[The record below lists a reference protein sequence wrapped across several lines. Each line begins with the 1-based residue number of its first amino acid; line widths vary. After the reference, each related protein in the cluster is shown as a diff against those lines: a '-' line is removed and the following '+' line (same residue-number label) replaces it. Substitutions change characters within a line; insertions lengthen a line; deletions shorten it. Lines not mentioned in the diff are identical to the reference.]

1 MKNVRFYLGLFLG
14 VIICSAIFL
23 IVSCKTEPAASGPE
37 VTDPPSS
44 KFIKELDSVTKVYKL
59 DVDHIQY
66 VVVVNGHQGGVA
78 IIQHKFLEY

>member
-37 VTDPPSS
+37 VTNPPSS
-44 KFIKELDSVTKVYKL
+44 TLIKQFDSYTKVYKL
-59 DVDHIQY
+59 DVDYIQY
-66 VVVVNGHQGGVA
+66 IVVLNDQSGGVA
-78 IIQHKFLEY
+78 IIQHKFLTN